1 VRERVRSGAPVG
13 DERGTALLLAPAGML
28 ILLVLAA
35 LSFDLALAFQAKR
48 QLVELAEAA
57 ANDAV
62 TAGLDDGR
70 FRAGGTYCLDPAR
83 VARSVAATVGAGT
96 TEVRVVAV
104 DVPAAPGDCATA
116 TAVTLEAHSPYPFG
130 RAIPGMPD
138 GVVLRATGRATAV
151 VR

>member
-1 VRERVRSGAPVG
+1 VAERPGGDASAC

-70 FRAGGTYCLDPAR
+70 FRAAGTYCLDPTR
-83 VARSVAATVGAGT
+83 VARSVAATIGAGSA
-96 TEVRVVAV
+96 EVRVVAI
-104 DVPAAPGDCATA
+104 DVPAAPGDCATG
-116 TAVTLEAHSPYPFG
+116 TAVTLEARSPYPFG
-130 RAIPGMPD
+130 RAVPGMPD